1 MFPIVLRAS
10 FAIVAIVDIVVG
22 LNNRRHNVV
31 GVQLIARF
39 DSFIQAL
46 LILMARIDQVA
57 FVVEFDALFS
67 LLVETND
74 NHKYLLNRY
83 LVAFLRN

>member
-1 MFPIVLRAS
+1 M
-10 FAIVAIVDIVVG
+10 
-22 LNNRRHNVV
+22 V